1 MEDRAPVIEII
12 NTGTELLLGRV
23 LNTHHQ
29 WLCRQLTKL
38 GYEISRQMTVAD
50 TGPVIQQAVRESL
63 TRSDLVIVTGGLG
76 PTSDDL
82 TRDDIAKLLGL
93 SLKMDGTVLA
103 AIENYYRVARRP
115 MPPTTR
121 VQAMV
126 PEGALVLSN
135 EAGTAPG
142 LAMDVPAGAFRSG
155 EHPSLLILL
164 PGPPRELY
172 PMFTG
177 KALPMILKQF
187 PLSAP
192 FHSVT
197 LKTACMGESVI
208 EETIGRSLDK
218 LVAEGLEVGYC
229 ARTSEVEVRLGARG
243 PKAQDLV
250 DRAVE
255 IVRGKLPPCIFGT
268 GEDRLEEVVV
278 RMLTGRKQTLATAE
292 SCTGGLVSHRLTN
305 IPGASAVLMCGLVTY
320 SNESKMRLLGVP
332 PETLEKH
339 GAVSEET
346 ARAMAEGARQ
356 RSGVD
361 FSVALT
367 GIAGP
372 GGGSPEKPVGTVYIA
387 VSSAK
392 GTTVWQRLNKWD
404 REAFKLAASQQALEM
419 VRQTLLKEA
428 V

>member
-1 MEDRAPVIEII
+1 MEDRVPVIEII

-29 WLCRQLTKL
+29 WLCRQLTRL

-50 TGPVIQQAVRESL
+50 TGPVIQQSVRESL
-63 TRSDLVIVTGGLG
+63 TRADLVIVTGGLG

-93 SLKMDGTVLA
+93 SLHMDGTVLA
-103 AIENYYRVARRP
+103 AIEGFYKTLDRP

-126 PEGALVLSN
+126 PEGALVLAN
-135 EAGTAPG
+135 DAGTAPG
-142 LAMDVPAGAFRSG
+142 LAIDVAPGTFRSDRR
-155 EHPSLLILL
+155 PSLLILL

-177 KALPMILKQF
+177 KALPVILKKF

-197 LKTACMGESVI
+197 LKTACMGESAI
-208 EETIGRSLDK
+208 EEMLGRSLDG

-243 PKAQDLV
+243 PKAVALV

-278 RMLTGRKQTLATAE
+278 RMLTERRQTLATAE

-320 SNESKMRLLGVP
+320 SNESKMRLLGVAL
-332 PETLEKH
+332 ETIETH

-361 FSVALT
+361 YAVALT

-372 GGGSPEKPVGTVYIA
+372 GGGSVEKPVGTVYIA

-392 GTTVWQRLNKWD
+392 GTMVRHHMNRWD
-404 REAFKLAASQQALEM
+404 RETFKLAASQQALEM
-419 VRQTLLKEA
+419 VRQTLLEEA